1 MRACES
7 IRSRE
12 RQADET
18 DGVAQRGMGPDAKLK
33 GDARRTRRRM
43 CFESKTG
50 GRKGGGKGR
59 GGWLSALGRY
69 VGR

>member
-7 IRSRE
+7 ISRE
-12 RQADET
+12 RQTDEK
-18 DGVAQRGMGPDAKLK
+18 GVARRGGTVAKLK

-50 GRKGGGKGR
+50 GRQDGVKVWEG
-59 GGWLSALGRY
+59 
-69 VGR
+69 